1 MNITTFFRAALA
13 TSALFI
19 GLAQSAQADIV
30 TLSGDTTGGPTFDR
44 PLANFSDYSTNGTG
58 AVYET
63 IAFMVEDDGEYSI
76 TMHGLGFDTFLL
88 LYETAFDPADPLT
101 NGIAANDDLA
111 SLRTSGFAAD
121 LVAGS
126 QYFVVVTGFSNDQ
139 FGAYSLTISGD
150 GVISAVPEPSSW
162 LMLAFG
168 VTAFACA
175 QRRKSRN

>member
-1 MNITTFFRAALA
+1 MNIPRFYRAAIA
-13 TSALFI
+13 ISALFI

-30 TLSGDTTGGPTFDR
+30 TLAGDTTGGPTFDR
-44 PLANFSDYSTNGTG
+44 PLVNFSNYSPNGTG
-58 AVYET
+58 AVYES
-63 IAFMVEDDGEYSI
+63 IAFTVEDEGEYSI

-88 LYETAFDPADPLT
+88 LYETAFDPVAPLI
-101 NGIAANDDLA
+101 NGVVANDDLV

-121 LVAGS
+121 LVAGE
-126 QYFVVVTGFSNDQ
+126 QYFVVVTGFSSDQ

-150 GVISAVPEPSSW
+150 GVISAVPEPSTW

-175 QRRKSRN
+175 QRRKSGD